1 MNSTSLPP
9 PPRGKG
15 IDPSDADTEPSEA
28 SHFLTSETEDEV
40 TIGITTEGET
50 YIYETEMLHAFLM
63 RLFHGIPNS
72 HGIRVQ
78 HSETLSS

>member
-15 IDPSDADTEPSEA
+15 IDPSDAD
-28 SHFLTSETEDEV
+28 HFLTSETEDEV

-63 RLFHGIPNS
+63 CLFHGIPNS